1 MRLQPDARY
10 TLKNEHDT
18 PADNTD
24 AVVTLAAV
32 VGETHVIEDIWWSY
46 DDDPDAGVGEVK
58 IEAGGTE
65 IYSVMVTTGGP
76 GHIEMNGFHN
86 GTANEAVVVTCVAGG
101 AGKAC
106 TLNVQYR

>member
-1 MRLQPDARY
+1 MRLQPDIRY
-10 TLKNEHDT
+10 TKKNVKHT
-18 PADNTD
+18 PGDNTD

-32 VGETHVIEDIWWSY
+32 EGEIHVIDDIWWSY
-46 DDDPDAGVGEVK
+46 DEDPDAGVGEVK

-86 GTANEAVVVTCVAGG
+86 NTENEQVVITCVAGG
-101 AGKAC
+101 TGKAC